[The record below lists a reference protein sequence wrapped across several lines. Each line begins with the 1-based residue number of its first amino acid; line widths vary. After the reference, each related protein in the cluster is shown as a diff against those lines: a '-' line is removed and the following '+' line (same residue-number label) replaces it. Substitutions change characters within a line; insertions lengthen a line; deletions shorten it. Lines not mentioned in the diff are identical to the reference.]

1 MASLHLVFHFCSP
14 DRVKFFLSLGLIHH
28 LILKMSAIRN
38 MNEFY
43 KRLDASDRKLVV
55 LDFYATWCG
64 PCQEMDSVV
73 KSLAR
78 KYGSRVDIMKINVD
92 RFEELMDMYNVRSM
106 PTFVFIKNNR
116 KMSRMT
122 GADEHKLKQ
131 MIYKLCD

>member
-1 MASLHLVFHFCSP
+1 MT
-14 DRVKFFLSLGLIHH
+14 
-28 LILKMSAIRN
+28 AIRN

-122 GADEHKLKQ
+122 GADEYKLKQ